1 MNIDKTVT
9 DVFDFIASNVGKLTT
24 SESPT
29 LPDLSWVDV
38 DALLPDEETLT
49 PERFYRQL
57 QTIPDIKFKTTNQ
70 LPFLEIRDGSFPSAI
85 RTEFPENNTV
95 YVKHFRLKPEKPGR
109 PVIVVVNGLN
119 VDAAFDFYFN
129 WWCLRFA
136 AWGFDSVVVTI
147 PYSQARTPKGSF
159 SGQFIITPETKWT
172 LLSVRQTFQDIQ
184 LVVNRLKA
192 DGAGEVGLFGV
203 SYGGVMAG
211 IYACNAD
218 NADFSI
224 LCMPPV
230 DMADLFSKWDFTEE
244 LRAREAKGE
253 TTMLTD
259 PRVPALMSLCCM
271 KPRIPTRKVFL
282 AAGEFDH
289 LVPPE
294 TIEKTNRAWGDMPWL
309 KMYPTGH
316 INTFAVN
323 FRLINDLNRF
333 LKKEIL

>member
-9 DVFDFIASNVGKLTT
+9 DVFDFIASNIGKLT
-24 SESPT
+24 SSSSPT

-38 DALLPDEETLT
+38 DKLLPRKDTLT
-49 PERFYRQL
+49 PELFYAPLRYA
-57 QTIPDIKFKTTNQ
+57 PDIDFKITTQ
-70 LPFLEIRDGSFPSAI
+70 LPFIDILDGSFESAI

-95 YVKHFRLKPEKPGR
+95 YVKHFRLKPDMRNR
-109 PVIVVVNGLN
+109 PVIVVVNGLH

-136 AWGFDSVVVTI
+136 AWGFDSVVITI

-159 SGQFIITPETKWT
+159 SGQFIITPETNWT

-184 LVVNRLKA
+184 LVVNHLKA
-192 DGAGEVGLFGV
+192 SGAGPVGLFGV

-230 DMADLFSKWDFTEE
+230 DMVNLFSNWDFTEE
-244 LRAREAKGE
+244 LRARESRGE
-253 TTMLTD
+253 TTLLTD
-259 PRVPALMSLCCM
+259 PRISALMSLRCM
-271 KPRIPTRKVFL
+271 KPKIPTNKIFL

-289 LVPPE
+289 LVPLK
-294 TIEKTNRAWGDMPWL
+294 TIEETHRAWGDMPWL
-309 KMYPTGH
+309 KIYPTGH
-316 INTFAVN
+316 INTFALN
-323 FRLINDLNRF
+323 FRMINDLRIF
-333 LKKEIL
+333 LKEEIL